1 MAVTYYP
8 TTIQLVTQETLEAME
23 QPTVIFHGAHHQVLN
38 HTITTLEILEQSNLL
53 TLHFNQQPQ
62 DNPIKTQTC
71 SVPKE
76 TLKLFR
82 SQQWPPKKRD
92 KETNILSQ
100 DQTF

>member
-8 TTIQLVTQETLEAME
+8 TTIRLVTQETLEAME

-53 TLHFNQQPQ
+53 TLHFNQQLQ
-62 DNPIKTQTC
+62 DNPIKTPTC
-71 SVPKE
+71 SELKV

-82 SQQWPPKKRD
+82 SQQLQAKILD
-92 KETNILSQ
+92 KEHKILSQ
-100 DQTF
+100 DLTF